1 MKVYI
6 DGKQSELTEELVRL
20 LFTRTRLEAVRALPR
35 MRCNAARYN
44 SLVAEVWLSSDY
56 APPRIRMMGQRK
68 GPSWE
73 RFRAEVLRRLERAN
87 NHEPIRDNG
96 PRTSGVLGREDLEEC
111 ILASIE

>member
-1 MKVYI
+1 MKAYI

-20 LFTRTRLEAVRALPR
+20 VLTRTRLEAARALPR
-35 MRCNAARYN
+35 MRCSAARYN

-73 RFRAEVLRRLERAN
+73 KFRAEVRRRLERVN
-87 NHEPIRDNG
+87 SHEPVRDNG
-96 PRTSGVLGREDLEEC
+96 PRASSVLGREDLDEC
-111 ILASIE
+111 IIASIE